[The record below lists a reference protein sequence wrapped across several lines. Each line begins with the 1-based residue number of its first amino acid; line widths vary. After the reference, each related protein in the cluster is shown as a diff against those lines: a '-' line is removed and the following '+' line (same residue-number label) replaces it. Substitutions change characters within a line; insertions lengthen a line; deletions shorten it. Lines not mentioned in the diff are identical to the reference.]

1 MQTEAEKKIDF
12 LMRFGPRL
20 RDAGRRTL
28 EEYEVFFQKERASCG
43 YHLVKQ
49 GEQNDYIY
57 LLFSGK
63 ARMLWLTKECM
74 GEVLFPKSIKDVKTY
89 FVLGDIKIGECFGE

>member
-1 MQTEAEKKIDF
+1 
-12 LMRFGPRL
+12 MRFGPRL

-43 YHLVKQ
+43 YQFIKQ

-63 ARMLWLTKECM
+63 ARMLWLT
-74 GEVLFPKSIKDVKTY
+74 
-89 FVLGDIKIGECFGE
+89 